1 MNLRQRDIC
10 GPPGMLSP
18 HFRKEGA
25 GVGVANLALK
35 VGSENQRNGLVP
47 CAKGEMSHTTVGWG
61 RCILLCLL
69 RTHLFL
75 PTRKPFIWRTFLPS
89 QHTALAANQRTPPL
103 ATWAKYNQLRTTK
116 SLPCGLSHQN
126 QRTTVNQGTRK
137 ARTAD
142 DHGSRPWKSHSAGE
156 QKK

>member
-10 GPPGMLSP
+10 GLPGMLSP

-47 CAKGEMSHTTVGWG
+47 CAKGKVSHTIVGWG

-89 QHTALAANQRTPPL
+89 QQHRALAANQRTPPL
-103 ATWAKYNQLRTTK
+103 ATWARYNPTQDNEKSPLRFVSSEPK
-116 SLPCGLSHQN
+116 NNSESGN
-126 QRTTVNQGTRK
+126 M
-137 ARTAD
+137 
-142 DHGSRPWKSHSAGE
+142 
-156 QKK
+156 